1 MYGVSAGALPFV
13 LTYHD
18 VAPIDRR
25 EDVGFAGRTAARYK
39 LTPET
44 FAEHLAAIS
53 ETHASVEVFR
63 DEQPL
68 PDVAL
73 TFDDGGSSAPEIA
86 RSLEELGWRGHFFV
100 TTDRIGAPGFM
111 PATTLVELAG
121 RGHVIG
127 SHSHTHRRRLGML
140 DPKIIDREWQESRAR
155 LGDILG
161 TLPTIASIPGGLLT
175 MPLIESAARAG
186 YRVLLTSEPRAT
198 VRQVGPISVIGR
210 FAIWST
216 TPAATAAKYA
226 RGGALAG
233 WRLLLEWKAKDA
245 AKRLS
250 PTIYEQARRVR
261 ARI

>member
-1 MYGVSAGALPFV
+1 LPFV

-39 LTPET
+39 LTPEA
-44 FAEHLAAIS
+44 FADHLSAIS
-53 ETHASVEVFR
+53 ATHAPVGVFR

-73 TFDDGGSSAPEIA
+73 TFDDGGSSAAEIA
-86 RSLEELGWRGHFFV
+86 RSLEEFGWRGHFFV
-100 TTDRIGAPGFM
+100 TTDKIGAPGFV
-111 PATTLVELAG
+111 PATTLDDLAR

-127 SHSHTHRRRLGML
+127 SHSHTHPRRLGML

-161 TLPTIASIPGGLLT
+161 TPPTIASIPGGLLT
-175 MPLIESAARAG
+175 MPLVESAAQAG
-186 YRVLLTSEPRAT
+186 YRFLLTSEPRAT
-198 VRQVGPISVIGR
+198 VDQVGPISVIGR
-210 FAIWST
+210 FAVWST

-233 WRLLLEWKAKDA
+233 WRLMVEWKAKGA

-250 PTIYEQARRVR
+250 PAVYER
-261 ARI
+261 ARGIRARL

>member
-1 MYGVSAGALPFV
+1 M
-13 LTYHD
+13 
-18 VAPIDRR
+18 
-25 EDVGFAGRTAARYK
+25 
-39 LTPET
+39 

-53 ETHASVEVFR
+53 ATHATVDVFR
-63 DEQPL
+63 DEQPH
-68 PDVAL
+68 PEVAL

-86 RSLEELGWRGHFFV
+86 RSLEDFGWRGHFFV
-100 TTDRIGAPGFM
+100 TTDRIGAPGFV

-127 SHSHTHRRRLGML
+127 SHSHTHPRRLGML
-140 DPKIIDREWQESRAR
+140 DQKIIDREWQESRAR

-161 TLPTIASIPGGLLT
+161 TPPTIASIPGGLLT
-175 MPLIESAARAG
+175 TPLVESAARAG

-198 VRQVGPISVIGR
+198 AHQVGPTSVIGR

-233 WRLLLEWKAKDA
+233 WKLFFEWKAKGA
-245 AKRLS
+245 AKRVS
-250 PTIYEQARRVR
+250 PAVYEQARRIR
-261 ARI
+261 ARL